1 MTSDVYNMDCMEYMR
16 GLPDNAFDLVIADP
30 PYGDAF
36 QNKNISKS
44 TQIAPPNSV
53 ENGTDSGKDL
63 IDKLVART
71 GGTWAAKYGKK
82 IIGWDEAPQPE
93 FFRELSRVSRTQ
105 IIWGGNYFSLPP
117 TRCFLVWEK
126 TNIPENF
133 TMSMCEYAWTS
144 INGNAKLFKYSSLR
158 NEHSGKFH
166 PTEKPVELYAWA
178 IKLFAKV
185 GDRIFDPMMGSQSSM
200 IAAYKMGY
208 DYTGCEIDKE
218 YFDKGCERFEREC
231 HGVETLSNGSKII
244 QQTLF

>member
-44 TQIAPPNSV
+44 TQIAPQFRRKWNRFGQRFDRYKSS
-53 ENGTDSGKDL
+53 ENRGNVGCK
-63 IDKLVART
+63 VR
-71 GGTWAAKYGKK
+71 KK

-185 GDRIFDPMMGSQSSM
+185 GDRIFDPMMGSQSSR